1 MEAWTRRRVL
11 KLTAVAGFS
20 SCLPGALAESAKP
33 GDISGKKGLTLGFGT
48 YGTRGMKTE
57 AAIKLL
63 ADTGFDS
70 VELTATEG
78 WDAEPGKM
86 SPTRRQAIRQQVDQ
100 SGLVLASLMEN
111 LRPSGDRATQEKNV
125 RRLREAAELAHDL
138 SPQEPPVIQTVLG
151 GKDWKESNQL
161 FLDRLGQWSE
171 VARSTKTII
180 AIKPHRGGAM
190 SRPREAAWLIE
201 RLGKD
206 SSIRMCY
213 DYSHY
218 AFRQLDLRE
227 TIRTA
232 LPHLAHVAVKD
243 AMQQGGKVTFVLPGA
258 AGTIDYELLL
268 KTLVAG
274 GYRGDICCEV
284 SSAVWR
290 QPGYDPQEAVKTC
303 YRNMAAIFK
312 KAGIRRGS

>member
-11 KLTAVAGFS
+11 KITAVAGLS
-20 SCLPGALAESAKP
+20 SCLPGPRAESAKP
-33 GDISGKKGLTLGFGT
+33 VDAPEKKGLTLGFGT
-48 YGTRGMKTE
+48 YGTQGMKTE

-63 ADTGFDS
+63 ADTGYDS

-86 SPTRRQAIRQQVDQ
+86 SKTRRLSIRRQLEQ
-100 SGLVLASLMEN
+100 SGLVLTSLMEN
-111 LRPSGDRATQEKNV
+111 VRPSGDRSTQEKNV
-125 RRLREAAELAHDL
+125 RRLREAAEMAHDL
-138 SPQEPPVIQTVLG
+138 APHEPPVIQTVLG

-227 TIRTA
+227 TIHTA

-258 AGTIDYELLL
+258 AGTIDYDTLL

-290 QPGYDPQEAVKTC
+290 QPGYDPQVAAKTC
-303 YRNMAAIFK
+303 YRNMAAVFK
-312 KAGIRRGS
+312 KAGIWRRS

>member
-1 MEAWTRRRVL
+1 MQPWTRRRML
-11 KLTAVAGFS
+11 RGAACTGLSTLLPAARIWGRAGS
-20 SCLPGALAESAKP
+20 KRQRS
-33 GDISGKKGLTLGFGT
+33 GLTLGFGT

-63 ADTGFDS
+63 AEIGYDA

-86 SPTRRQAIRQQVDQ
+86 PKVRRAAIRRQIDQ

-111 LRPSGDRATQEKNV
+111 LRPSGEKAAQEKNI

-138 SPQEPPVIQTVLG
+138 SPQQPPIIQTVLG
-151 GKDWKESNQL
+151 GKNWQQSKQL
-161 FLDRLGQWSE
+161 FLDRLGKWSE

-180 AIKPHRGGAM
+180 AIKPHRGGGM
-190 SRPREAAWLIE
+190 SQPREAVWLIE
-201 RLGKD
+201 QLGKN
-206 SSIRMCY
+206 SSIQMCY

-218 AFRQLDLRE
+218 AFRQLDLKE

-232 LPHLAHVAVKD
+232 LPYLAHVAVKD
-243 AMQQGGKVTFVLPGA
+243 AVQRDGKVTFVLPGEA
-258 AGTIDYELLL
+258 STIDYVTLL
-268 KTLVAG
+268 KTLAAG
-274 GYRGDICCEV
+274 GYTGDICCEV

-290 QPGYDPQEAVKTC
+290 QPQYDATVAARTC
-303 YRNMAAIFK
+303 YRNMAAVFK
-312 KAGIRRGS
+312 KAGLSRR

>member
-1 MEAWTRRRVL
+1 MQSWTRRMMLHAAAGGGLATLLPFTPVRGQ
-11 KLTAVAGFS
+11 AVS
-20 SCLPGALAESAKP
+20 KRQQ
-33 GDISGKKGLTLGFGT
+33 KGLTLGFGT

-63 ADTGFDS
+63 AEIGYDA

-78 WDAEPGKM
+78 WDAEPQKM
-86 SPTRRQAIRQQVDQ
+86 PKTRRLAIRRQIDQ
-100 SGLVLASLMEN
+100 SGLELASLMEN
-111 LRPSGDRATQEKNV
+111 LRPTGEKAAQEKNV

-138 SPQEPPVIQTVLG
+138 SPQQPPVIQTVLG
-151 GKDWKESNQL
+151 GKNWDQSRQL
-161 FLDRLGQWSE
+161 FLDRLGKWSD

-190 SRPREAAWLIE
+190 SEPREAAWLIE
-201 RLGKD
+201 QLGKN
-206 SSIRMCY
+206 SSIQMCY

-218 AFRQLDLRE
+218 AFRDLDLKE
-227 TIRTA
+227 TLRTA

-243 AMQQGGKVTFVLPGA
+243 AMQKEGKVTFVLPGE
-258 AGTIDYELLL
+258 AGTIDYVTLL

-290 QPGYDPQEAVKTC
+290 QPQYDATVAAKTC
-303 YRNMAAIFK
+303 YRNMAAVFK
-312 KAGIRRGS
+312 KAGVSRS